1 MQGGCGAGIGLQ
13 PAKGLRYSGLRY
25 SAVSFAMTANGSGDW
40 ILALRSWGQL

>member
-13 PAKGLRYSGLRY
+13 PAKGLRY